1 MEEEFDFISSIKSI
15 LDRKIGILII
25 IFICLVIGVCYTF
38 LWVKPMYSATSK
50 VILANNVETENG
62 EITQGEITLNS
73 SLLTT
78 YGEIAK
84 SDTVIS
90 KVISNLGLYSI
101 SVDSLR
107 NDITVTSTE
116 DSQIIEIT
124 VQNEDA
130 NLAQKVANELKKVF
144 ADRVYEIYGI
154 ENIKSFEDAKVPTSP
169 SNINHTKDII
179 IFLAIGLIIGILYAM
194 VANLLD
200 NTVKNSNDI
209 EKATGL
215 NVIAEI
221 PVYEF
226 NKGRK
231 R

>member
-1 MEEEFDFISSIKSI
+1 MEEEFDILESIKNI
-15 LDRKIGILII
+15 WDRKIGISIITLIG
-25 IFICLVIGVCYTF
+25 LLIGFYYTF
-38 LWVKPMYSATSK
+38 FLIKPLYSATSK
-50 VILANNVETENG
+50 VILANNVENENG

-78 YGEIAK
+78 YSEIAK

-90 KVISNLGLYSI
+90 KVISNLGLNL
-101 SVDSLR
+101 SVERLR

-130 NLAQKVANELKKVF
+130 NSAKNVANELKEVF
-144 ADRVYEIYGI
+144 ADRVFEIYGI
-154 ENIKSFEDAKVPTSP
+154 ENIKSFEDAKVPTEP
-169 SNINHTKDII
+169 SNINHVKDIA
-179 IFLAIGLIIGILYAM
+179 IFFAMGLVLGILYAM
-194 VANLLD
+194 LANLLD
-200 NTVKNSNDI
+200 NTVKSSSDI
-209 EKATGL
+209 EKAIGI

-226 NKGRK
+226 GRGRRK
-231 R
+231 

>member
-1 MEEEFDFISSIKSI
+1 MEEEFDILESIKNI
-15 LDRKIGILII
+15 WDRKIGILII
-25 IFICLVIGVCYTF
+25 IFVCLAIGFCYTF
-38 LWVKPMYSATSK
+38 FLVKPLYSATSK
-50 VILANNVETENG
+50 VILANNVENENG

-78 YGEIAK
+78 YAEIAK

-90 KVISNLGLYSI
+90 KVINNLGLNST
-101 SVDSLR
+101 SVENLR

-130 NLAQKVANELKKVF
+130 NLAKNVANELKEVF
-144 ADRVYEIYGI
+144 SDRVFEIYGI

-169 SNINHTKDII
+169 SNIHHLKDIV
-179 IFLAIGLIIGILYAM
+179 IFFAIGLVLGILYAM
-194 VANLLD
+194 LANLLD
-200 NTVKNSNDI
+200 NTVKSSSDI
-209 EKATGL
+209 EKAIGV

-226 NKGRK
+226 NRGRK